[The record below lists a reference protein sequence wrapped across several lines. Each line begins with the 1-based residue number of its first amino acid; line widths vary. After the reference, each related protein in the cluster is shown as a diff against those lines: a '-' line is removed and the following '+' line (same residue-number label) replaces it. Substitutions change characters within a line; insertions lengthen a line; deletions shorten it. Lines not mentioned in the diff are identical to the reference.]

1 MLKTLNLSINIYRVF
16 CTTRQTFWQNSSF
29 KYNIINNIPLQK
41 ILGGSHECTP
51 KIYMRIGQTVTSAAE
66 NFHRT
71 LWNYFRSNECSWKMS
86 KQKYY
91 YSILYMRFETNVFV
105 IHKMHSSV
113 LFLPAHIVRVG
124 RRRHTSQ
131 WAMSSMLNFIRT
143 SAALFGE
150 QHITAAFVLIPI
162 WSFSL
167 FPGTP
172 NITFVWRNSN
182 ISHTGERHCG
192 KFAWTIAGRRSCNL
206 GQSVG
211 YSR

>member
-1 MLKTLNLSINIYRVF
+1 MHPKNIY
-16 CTTRQTFWQNSSF
+16 
-29 KYNIINNIPLQK
+29 
-41 ILGGSHECTP
+41 
-51 KIYMRIGQTVTSAAE
+51 E
-66 NFHRT
+66 N
-71 LWNYFRSNECSWKMS
+71 RSNCHFGRRKFPQNVMELLPFEWMFRKMS